1 MNLTG
6 KTTTSLPAS
15 LDFSRDTSSVKT
27 KLEALVTAYNDANSM
42 LGVVSDPKSTVE
54 TYGATLVGNSAV
66 QQVRSQM
73 RALITANSSSPSGD
87 VKALRDLGI
96 SIDRT
101 GVMVLDAAKLDTAL
115 STKFDNVVTMLSANR
130 ENLSS
135 YSSQTAGIAGEAVRK
150 LTKMLASNG
159 ILTTQTSS
167 ANSRIA
173 EYKKQLDK
181 LEERMTE
188 LLARY
193 NKQFGAMQTI
203 VGQSKSLGASLTS
216 TFDGMMAA
224 YTNN

>member
-1 MNLTG
+1 M
-6 KTTTSLPAS
+6 
-15 LDFSRDTSSVKT
+15 
-27 KLEALVTAYNDANSM
+27 
-42 LGVVSDPKSTVE
+42 
-54 TYGATLVGNSAV
+54 
-66 QQVRSQM
+66 
-73 RALITANSSSPSGD
+73 
-87 VKALRDLGI
+87 
-96 SIDRT
+96 
-101 GVMVLDAAKLDTAL
+101 
-115 STKFDNVVTMLSANR
+115 
-130 ENLSS
+130 
-135 YSSQTAGIAGEAVRK
+135 
-150 LTKMLASNG
+150 
-159 ILTTQTSS
+159 TTQTSS